1 MELLL
6 NKEQTPIL
14 SAIINI
20 SGEII
25 YFDRELL
32 TYEPYIGVEYN
43 IFNLISKDEILK
55 LSMYNNK
62 TELIKSSLTG
72 YKQCVASVYGN
83 GIGKNILLYFI

>member
-6 NKEQTPIL
+6 NKEHTPII

-25 YFDRELL
+25 YFDKELL

-72 YKQCVASVYGN
+72 YKQCVASV
-83 GIGKNILLYFI
+83 